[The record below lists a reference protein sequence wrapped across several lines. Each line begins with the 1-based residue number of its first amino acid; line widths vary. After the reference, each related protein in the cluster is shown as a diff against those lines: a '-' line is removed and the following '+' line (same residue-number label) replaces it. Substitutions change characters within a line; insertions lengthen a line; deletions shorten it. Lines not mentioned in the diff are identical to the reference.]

1 MKIQL
6 TMIVLL
12 TTLTLPSC
20 GQNNDHKAVHN
31 SVDITF
37 IKSLEE
43 RQLGESKYSIYLPTD
58 YAIGETNGEDFSVYY
73 FNPADTT
80 NHTGF
85 SGGLYFGNHPS
96 QFPAKSKSCKTEH
109 LKNEIFDQ
117 DVSWT
122 IYNCNGDYSIQSII
136 YSKSGEGWNE
146 MIHMFGNAKS
156 TKDLDKLLFIFKTM
170 KKKE

>member
-1 MKIQL
+1 MKMQL

-12 TTLTLPSC
+12 TTSTLTSF
-20 GQNNDHKAVHN
+20 GQNNDHK
-31 SVDITF
+31 SVDHSVDTTF
-37 IKSLEE
+37 VKSLEE
-43 RQLGESKYSIYLPTD
+43 RQLGGSKYSISLPTD
-58 YAIGETNGEDFSVYY
+58 YAMNETNGEDFSVYHFY
-73 FNPADTT
+73 PADTT
-80 NHTGF
+80 DHTGF

-96 QFPAKSKSCKTEH
+96 QFPAKSRSCKTEH
-109 LKNEIFDQ
+109 LKIEIFGQ

-122 IYNCNGDYSIQSII
+122 IYNCNEDYSIQSIM

-146 MIHMFGNAKS
+146 LVHMFGKAKS